1 MIRAA
6 ALLIAAATLAP
17 LSAKAQTAPAVSAE
31 VDPARLA
38 EARKLIDIMM
48 PAALREQM
56 IDGIVAGIGQ
66 TMTQTLLNDSDI
78 KKLIEEKPAARDI
91 VMRFLERQQQYTR
104 EQMLA
109 NLPGMLEAMA
119 RAYARRF
126 TVAQMREMG
135 AFFATPTGQLYIAQ
149 SSTIFSDP
157 DVTTWM
163 QQLMRRS
170 MDRMPGEAT
179 SLRRELEA
187 LD

>member
-6 ALLIAAATLAP
+6 ALLLAAATLAP
-17 LSAKAQTAPAVSAE
+17 LPAKAQTAPAPAADI
-31 VDPARLA
+31 DPARLA
-38 EARKLIDIMM
+38 EARKLIEIMM

-56 IDGIVAGIGQ
+56 IDGIVSGVGQ
-66 TMTQTLLNDSDI
+66 TMTQTLLNDPEL
-78 KKLIEEKPAARDI
+78 KKLMDEKPGARDV
-91 VMRFLERQQQYTR
+91 VMRFLDRQQQYTR
-104 EQMLA
+104 DEMRA
-109 NLPGMLEAMA
+109 NLPDMLEAMA

-135 AFFATPTGQLYIAQ
+135 AFFATPTGQFYITQ
-149 SSTIFSDP
+149 SYTILSDP
-157 DVTTWM
+157 DVTAWM

-179 SLRRELEA
+179 ALRKELEA